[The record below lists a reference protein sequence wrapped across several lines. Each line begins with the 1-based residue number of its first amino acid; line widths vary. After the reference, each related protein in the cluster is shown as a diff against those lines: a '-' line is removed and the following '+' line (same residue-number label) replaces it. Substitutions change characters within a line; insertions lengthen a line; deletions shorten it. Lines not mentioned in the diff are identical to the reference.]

1 MYLRVELAYRPQF
14 SDPLALRWLEL
25 VKKSNPELA
34 QKVRWARLLEVLWV
48 DLAATRDEIVT
59 AIQQSFGDPIL
70 KWVFTGDLVP
80 SAAGASGT
88 LLDLMQFAPYRPGV
102 FHALEKRVRL
112 HQVDRAGDLALETL
126 QTALGRAHVL
136 DRVTSGAL
144 LLLEGPQ
151 LSQMDLRTLAHIHFC
166 DTETESWTSL
176 QETELVKNSRFQGEQ
191 VSRYLIESGR
201 MGADRWLEGVLFRM
215 TRLDR
220 PQVKVKGFEPVAVVP
235 GGVVSPAV
243 LRLNQQLPKSWM
255 LSSGASPEGILD
267 FDENTIAVVKLD
279 TSGSPTRD
287 SLGRTYMDTLNLSG
301 ALEWAGA
308 WVHGAS
314 GRLELLKD
322 FARRSGAAVVWEPTN
337 AEPTVSWLG
346 FAAKE
351 TDGRPWDFTPVGAE
365 GELVWVGDR
374 KLPARVARDFSL
386 FHRIEWALS
395 PLKRKDQV
403 LAVFPCQQEPLSSC
417 VMRAGEILDG
427 FDLDLD
433 LELEEAR
440 ALWTEQ
446 QLDGALVLTQPGG
459 MALLEE
465 VLIRDRIPYLR
476 IGRTAD
482 GKHLKLSVRGKQ
494 VLDHPLSLQVTEI
507 SRDSLEAS
515 SEETTATQK
524 LPKIFGSHQLLLTE
538 GSRDPSR
545 LSPLLFRPHSLSTT
559 GILLASSEVRSGA
572 DLRGLIARS
581 VGAGGQFGSED
592 AWIGVSIVESQGSED
607 LWPDVESVLVD
618 LGIPIVSYRRS
629 MGDSGSGSWWVQVLS
644 KVLDVRALRVEA
656 VPSPLLNVYL
666 LGAGAGPASAGFRRL
681 LSWMGGVDG
690 RLQSSLQSVRAM
702 GGDAYAEGL
711 NSALKGNSLGG
722 DFVPPQ
728 QQHGWDFVVTA
739 TDADRFL
746 LEEEWRTFGIGF
758 HLLGRSNASGFARF
772 SGQEASR

>member
-1 MYLRVELAYRPQF
+1 MYLRIELAYRPHF
-14 SDPLALRWLEL
+14 SDPFAQRWLQQ
-25 VKKSNPELA
+25 VKKVQPELF
-34 QKVRWARLLEVLWV
+34 QKVRWARWLDVLWV

-59 AIQQSFGDPIL
+59 SIQESFGDPIL

-112 HQVDRAGDLALETL
+112 HQVDRPGDLALETL

-144 LLLEGPQ
+144 LLIEGPQ
-151 LSQMDLRTLAHIHFC
+151 LTPADLRILANTDFC
-166 DTETESWTSL
+166 DNETESWTSL
-176 QETELVKNSRFQGEQ
+176 QEAELVKNSRFQGEQ

-201 MGADRWLEGVLFRM
+201 LGADRWLQGVLSRM
-215 TRLDR
+215 SHQDAPKKKKR
-220 PQVKVKGFEPVAVVP
+220 GFEPVSIVP
-235 GGVVSPAV
+235 GGVISPAV

-287 SLGRTYMDTLNLSG
+287 TLGRTYMDTLNLSG

-314 GRLELLKD
+314 GRLEVLKD
-322 FARRSGAAVVWEPTN
+322 FARRSGAAVVWEPSD

-365 GELVWVGDR
+365 GDLIWIGDR
-374 KLPARVARDFSL
+374 KLPARVARDFAL

-395 PLKRKDQV
+395 PLKRKDLV

-417 VMRAGEILDG
+417 VVRAGEILDG
-427 FDLDLD
+427 FEIDLD

-440 ALWTEQ
+440 TFWVEQ
-446 QLDGALVLTQPGG
+446 KLDGALVLVQPDGVE
-459 MALLEE
+459 ALEE
-465 VLIRDRIPYLR
+465 ILKRDRIPYMK

-482 GKHLKLSVRGKQ
+482 GKQLKLSVRGNPVLEHSMATQ
-494 VLDHPLSLQVTEI
+494 VEEI
-507 SRDSLEAS
+507 SRETLEAS
-515 SEETTATQK
+515 PQDDAPSHF

-538 GSRDPSR
+538 GSRDPAR

-559 GILLASSEVRSGA
+559 GILLASAQVRSGA

-592 AWIGVSIVESQGSED
+592 AWIGVSIVESLGSEE
-607 LWPDVESVLVD
+607 LWPEVESVLVD

-629 MGDSGSGSWWVQVLS
+629 IGHASPGSWWVQVLS

-656 VPSPLLNVYL
+656 VPSPLLNLYL
-666 LGAGAGPASAGFRRL
+666 LGVGSGPTSSGFRRL

-702 GGDAYAEGL
+702 GGDAYLEGVTA
-711 NSALKGNSLGG
+711 SLKGNGLGG
-722 DFVPPQ
+722 EFVPPPQ
-728 QQHGWDFVVTA
+728 HHGWDFVVTA

-758 HLLGRSNASGFARF
+758 HLLGRSNASTFVRM